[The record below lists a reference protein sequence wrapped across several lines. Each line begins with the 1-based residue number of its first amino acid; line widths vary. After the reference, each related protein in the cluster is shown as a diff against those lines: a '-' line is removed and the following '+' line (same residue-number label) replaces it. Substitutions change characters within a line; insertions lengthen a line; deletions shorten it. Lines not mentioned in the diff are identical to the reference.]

1 MTDTAE
7 RPVKSPVLEL
17 QTPELES
24 ADCAIRTAICPRI
37 AKGLDP
43 FAGMAE
49 EADEVSR
56 EIYFI
61 SGLGADWRVFHRL
74 QLKGYRPVHIHWE
87 RPYRG
92 ESIEHYAQ
100 RLLGQVT
107 AEHPILVGLSFGG
120 LMAVEMAKL
129 CDPAQVIVISS
140 AVSGAQVPNYYKLF
154 RWLPLQLVVPFKRLL
169 WAVYGVLNW
178 LFGLN
183 DPEDRLLFKQV
194 LVDTDPFF
202 LKWAMNRVVGW
213 RNQTVPKNLVQI
225 HGDRD
230 RIFPWGH
237 HTADIVVPDGG
248 HLMVLNRAEQLSE
261 LLMAALATDPVQA

>member
-7 RPVKSPVLEL
+7 LPVKSPALEL
-17 QTPELES
+17 QTPELQS
-24 ADCAIRTAICPRI
+24 ADSEI

-43 FAGMAE
+43 FAGIAE
-49 EADEVSR
+49 DDDEASR

-74 QLKGYRPVHIHWE
+74 QLKGYRPVHIRWE

-107 AEHPILVGLSFGG
+107 TEHPILVGLSFGG

-169 WAVYGVLNW
+169 WAVYGLLNW
-178 LFGLN
+178 LFGLE
-183 DPEDRLLFKQV
+183 DPEDQSLFKQV

-213 RNQTVPKNLVQI
+213 RNQTVPKNLVQV

-230 RIFPWGH
+230 RVFPWGH

>member
-7 RPVKSPVLEL
+7 RPVKTPAPEP
-17 QTPELES
+17 QTPELQS
-24 ADCAIRTAICPRI
+24 VDGTT

-43 FAGMAE
+43 FAGIE
-49 EADEVSR
+49 EEDDEASR

-87 RPYRG
+87 RPFRG

-100 RLLGQVT
+100 RLMAQVT
-107 AEHPILVGLSFGG
+107 TEHPILVGLSFGG

-169 WAVYGVLNW
+169 WAVYGLLNW
-178 LFGLN
+178 LFGLE
-183 DPEDRLLFKQV
+183 DPEDQSLFKQV

-202 LKWAMNRVVGW
+202 LKWAMSRVVGW
-213 RNQTVPKNLVQI
+213 RNQVVPKNLVQI
-225 HGDRD
+225 HGGHDRVFPLGD
-230 RIFPWGH
+230 RS
-237 HTADIVVPDGG
+237 ADIVIPDGG
-248 HLMVLNRAEQLSE
+248 HLMVLTRAEELSR
-261 LLMAALATDPVQA
+261 LLMDALATDPAQA